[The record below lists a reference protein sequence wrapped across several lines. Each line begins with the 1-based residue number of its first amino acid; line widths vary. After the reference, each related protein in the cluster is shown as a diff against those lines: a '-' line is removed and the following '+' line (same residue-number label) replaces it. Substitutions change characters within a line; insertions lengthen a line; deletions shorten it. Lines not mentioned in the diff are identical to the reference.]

1 MYAVACNF
9 NGDLYSR
16 HRTLKAAEKAA
27 EKQKRNLR
35 HPNCGSLAGYV
46 VVVELPA
53 RFTSI
58 VAADNEF
65 GCNDTGVKRW
75 VSDAE

>member
-9 NGDLYSR
+9 NGEVYSK
-16 HRTLKAAEKAA
+16 HRTCKAAEKAA
-27 EKQKRNLR
+27 EKQKRKLN

-58 VAADNEF
+58 VAVDNEF
-65 GCNDTGVKRW
+65 GRHDTGVKRW
-75 VSDAE
+75 VSDN